1 MVKFCY
7 FFATMFRLLLLLP
20 AIKIYVR
27 IKRHSILDLSAGYA
41 FRTSISTFSS
51 SLSQLF
57 HNLVYRIWHCAT
69 FFETDHVNLFL
80 LSLLSNAVWSTTL
93 SVVKL
98 FHVNIS
104 IYLIAS
110 QCLAAFAKVKQMLK

>member
-20 AIKIYVR
+20 AIKMYVR
-27 IKRHSILDLSAGYA
+27 IKRYSILDLSGGYA
-41 FRTSISTFSS
+41 FRTSISTFIS

-57 HNLVYRIWHCAT
+57 HNLVYRIWDCVT

-80 LSLLSNAVWSTTL
+80 LSLISSAVWSTTL

-110 QCLAAFAKVKQMLK
+110 QCLAVFAKVK